1 MNFIYLIIL
10 EALIAFCVAFFFLR
24 KHIDLA
30 KSRGLVGKDV
40 HKPDKPEVA
49 EMGGFGIIFGFL
61 FGIAVAFPFFPQ
73 YYYQMLA
80 AILAIIIAAF
90 IGVFDDLFKLSPLK
104 KIVLL
109 LISSIP
115 LVITRLG
122 NTSIY
127 LPFFGTVDLGLAYT
141 LILIPLFVTVF
152 ANMTNMLAG
161 YNGLEAGLGIITIFY
176 FLIGAIL
183 TQNTF
188 IIVLLIPFLFTL
200 IAFYYFNKYP
210 AKVFPGDVGTL
221 AIGAIIASA
230 AIIGNAEMLAIYL
243 TLIYLINFAL
253 YFIFL
258 FIYKPITKNPGSK
271 LSRVDKNGV
280 LEPQFFDTEK
290 KKIQWHA
297 VYFLFE
303 HWFYPCT
310 EKKLVAIFFFIQFIL
325 NAAVLLLWFGF

>member
-1 MNFIYLIIL
+1 MNFVYIIII
-10 EALIAFCVAFFFLR
+10 EALIAFFVAFFFLR
-24 KHIDLA
+24 KHVELA
-30 KSRGLVGKDV
+30 KSKGFVDKDV

-61 FGIAVAFPFFPQ
+61 FGIGIAFPFFPQ
-73 YYYQMLA
+73 YHYALLA
-80 AILAIIIAAF
+80 AILTVIIAAF
-90 IGVFDDLFKLSPLK
+90 IGVFDDLFRLSPLK

-122 NTSIY
+122 NSIIT
-127 LPFFGTVDLGLAYT
+127 LPFIGPTNLGLIYT
-141 LILIPLFVTVF
+141 IIIIPLFVTVF

-183 TQNTF
+183 TKNTF
-188 IIVLLIPFLFTL
+188 IIILLIPFLFTL
-200 IAFYYFNKYP
+200 IAFYLFNKYP
-210 AKVFPGDVGTL
+210 AKMFMGDIGTL
-221 AIGAIIASA
+221 AIGAIIAAA

-271 LSRVDKNGV
+271 LSRVDNNGV
-280 LEPQFFDTEK
+280 LMPQFFDKEN

-310 EKKLVAIFFFIQFIL
+310 EKKLVTIFFIIQFIL
-325 NAAVLLLWFGF
+325 DAVVILVWFGF